1 MAQAN
6 ILIAVN
12 TLNVNNVVNQLQQI
26 GNVGDRSAKKAKDAI
41 DDLQKKLKGAS
52 ATLNAIRTVVTVVG
66 IKEAIK
72 DFALFSDSMTN
83 ARNRLAIV
91 ARGQEDTASTMLQLK
106 QVALDTRSD
115 FDLTTRSYSRTAQA
129 LRALGTTQTQNIQ
142 ITKTLQ
148 QAIAVSGATNEEAH
162 ATLIQLTQAMASNR
176 LSADEFRSVAEQ
188 LPIVLDMIANATG
201 KPRTELKKLGEDG
214 RITAAVMAYSIL
226 KSQQDIQA
234 AFDKTMPT
242 IEQSWTNLGTQVKFT
257 IDKFNQATGASQDIV
272 RFLQFL
278 ASHTDQAAHAFTILA
293 GSALPLVVLQ
303 IGKLSL
309 ALRAL
314 AIANPW
320 VLALAA
326 VGGLGAALY
335 YRKEDFEGPK
345 GHAMSKAEYA
355 EFKERRKFTPGT
367 EEYEHEQQ
375 RMEIQRQVDAQH
387 LRKLQEQAMH
397 DINTPGKTKK
407 RGRHIPTFDEA
418 VSELENDVSGLVL
431 TKQQR
436 EQLEGIMKVQDKLNG
451 SLREGDKGYKHL
463 TESQREYVNTLLEEK
478 RILETKEKADALFYK
493 LKFEREQRLIKLQ
506 KERMEANLKARM
518 QEIQDTQDRREKL
531 MRAIRLNDFTDFS
544 DSGDIAKTREM
555 VDQSKLSNKESIK
568 NRLEIQDKNTKPI
581 RKQFLEE
588 LEGIGKFKADIDG
601 IFGPDGSIATGFA
614 RAVSASAVFHKNF
627 KGQLHDLSKTIK
639 AEILQALIQGII
651 RMAILAA
658 MGGGSSG
665 PGGAVAG
672 GVVNGLIRTNP
683 YGSGKASGG
692 YVSGPRTRVM
702 GYHHGG
708 EFIVNAAATEQN
720 RDVLE
725 AINSGK
731 AVASKGSSSQMNVTV
746 HSYGVDVQAK
756 QTGPMDMVL
765 IARQAAR
772 EEAASAVA
780 ASMNDPSSRM
790 SKSMTRNYGA
800 RRAR

>member
-12 TLNVNNVVNQLQQI
+12 TLNVNNVVNQLNQI
-26 GNVGDRSAKKAKDAI
+26 GNVGQNAANKAKSAI
-41 DDLQKKLKGAS
+41 DKLKAELNSAS
-52 ATLNAIRTVVTVVG
+52 RTLGAIRTVVTVIG
-66 IKEAIK
+66 IKEAITG
-72 DFALFSDSMTN
+72 FAELSDSMTN
-83 ARNRLAIV
+83 ARNRLAV
-91 ARGQEDTASTMLQLK
+91 VSKGNEDTAETMFKLK
-106 QVALDTRSD
+106 QVSLDTRSD
-115 FDLTTRSYSRTAQA
+115 FDLTTRSYARTTQA
-129 LRALGTTQTQNIQ
+129 LRALGTTQSQNIQ

-148 QAIAVSGATNEEAH
+148 QAIAVSGATSEEAH

-188 LPIVLDMIANATG
+188 LPIVLDMIASATG

-226 KSQQDIQA
+226 KAQAEIQA
-234 AFDKTMPT
+234 SFDKTMPT
-242 IEQSWTNLGTQVKFT
+242 ISQAWTNLGTQVKFA

-293 GSALPLVVLQ
+293 GTALPLVVMQ
-303 IGKLSL
+303 IGKLSI

-314 AIANPW
+314 ALANPW

-345 GHAMSKAEYA
+345 GHAMSKQEYA
-355 EFKERRKFTPGT
+355 DFKERRKYTPGT
-367 EEYEHEQQ
+367 EEYTREQQ
-375 RMEIQRQVDAQH
+375 RLDVQRQVDAQH
-387 LRKLQEQAMH
+387 MRKLQEQAMH

-407 RGRHIPTFDEA
+407 GRHITTFAEA
-418 VSELENDVSGLVL
+418 VNDLEGDVASLTL

-436 EQLEGIMKVQDKLNG
+436 TELEGLMKVQDKLNG
-451 SLREGDKGYKHL
+451 VLREGDSGYKHL
-463 TESQREYVNTLLEEK
+463 NKTQREYVTTLLEEK

-493 LKFEREQRLIKLQ
+493 LKFEREQRLIRLQ
-506 KERMEANLKARM
+506 KERMEADLKARM
-518 QEIQDTQDRREKL
+518 AQVQDTQDRRDKL
-531 MRAIRLNDFTDFS
+531 MRAIRMNDFSEFS
-544 DSGDIAKTREM
+544 DDKDIAKTREM
-555 VDQSKLSNKESIK
+555 VDSSNLSNKDSIR

-581 RKQFLEE
+581 RRQFLEE
-588 LEGIGKFKADIDG
+588 LEGIGKFKQDIDS

-614 RAVSASAVFHKNF
+614 RAVTNSAIFHKNF
-627 KGQLHDLSKTIK
+627 KAQIHDLSKSIQ
-639 AEILQALIQGII
+639 AEILQALIQGMI

-658 MGGGSSG
+658 MGGGSAS
-665 PGGAVAG
+665 PGAGAVVG
-672 GVVNGLIRTNP
+672 GLIRTNP
-683 YGSGKASGG
+683 YGEGKASGG
-692 YVSGPRTRVM
+692 YVSGPRTRIM

-731 AVASKGSSSQMNVTV
+731 AVAGKGSSSSMNVTV
-746 HSYGVDVQAK
+746 HSYGVDIQAH
-756 QTGPMDMVL
+756 QSGPNDMVL
-765 IARQAAR
+765 IARQVAR
-772 EEAASAVA
+772 EEAANVA
-780 ASMNDPSSRM
+780 AASLNDPNSRM
-790 SKSMTRNYGA
+790 SRSMQYNYGS